1 MKGLK
6 NVFQFTWQQELRSKG
21 YRLATIV
28 MALLLFLL
36 PAGIMPL
43 IETLS
48 SNEKGQPAQVQE
60 ALPEDEQA
68 AEAFEFQS
76 LKTVYAADESEGE
89 PLSLTIL
96 NEFLPAGYEPVSYV
110 NCTDLPE
117 AAEKA
122 GADPE
127 SLVCLFTEDAEQG
140 LTAHVLLPE
149 ESGLTMTNA
158 DAYSSFLFEHFTPIL
173 LQKGGVNDTETL
185 ITAQTEMENLWMQQA
200 MENAAAAKNAEAQT
214 EEGMPGSAAQEIL
227 RIVLPFINI
236 MLLYFLVLAYGQSVA
251 NSVLMEKSSKLMDMF
266 LLYVKPRDMVLGKVL
281 AVVLASILQ
290 FLIWLAALV
299 LGFVTGTFLVK
310 AVNPETDMAIVRI
323 IGNLSLLKADSVGA
337 VILAVLLVFAGF
349 LLYSSLAAVGG
360 AIAGKQEDLASTNI
374 IFTLILVISFFAVLY
389 GGGLSGVFGETGLSP
404 VMNWIPFTSIMI
416 LPSRLI
422 LGEASLLTGAGA
434 LVIVLAVA
442 VLVMAA
448 AGKLYRML
456 ALYKGD
462 LPTPKKLIGML
473 RER

>member
-6 NVFQFTWQQELRSKG
+6 NVFQFTWRQELRSKG

-28 MALLLFLL
+28 LALLLFLL

-60 ALPEDEQA
+60 ALPEDGQA

-200 MENAAAAKNAEAQT
+200 MENAAAAENAEAQT
-214 EEGMPGSAAQEIL
+214 EEGMPTSAAQEIL

-299 LGFVTGTFLVK
+299 LGFVTGTLLVK

-374 IFTLILVISFFAVLY
+374 IFTLILVISFFVVLY